1 MAQSKFRL
9 IKEKTVSEISNKIT
23 SSKAL
28 VVAKFIGLSVSD
40 LENLRKEAKVKG
52 VEIKV
57 YKNRLFKLASNNNGL
72 SELDQYLVGSSIF
85 AFSNEEDMAAAKVL
99 VEFSKKHKLL
109 EIKAGTFEGKVIDA
123 EGVKMVASLP
133 TYEES
138 LAILGRSLLAP
149 LQQLSIGLKMLVDE
163 GKLISE

>member
-9 IKEKTVSEISNKIT
+9 MKEKIVNEISNKIS

-40 LENLRKEAKVKG
+40 IETLRKEAKAKG

-57 YKNRLFKLASNNNGL
+57 YKNRLFRIASNNNGL
-72 SELDQYLVGSSIF
+72 NELEQYLVGSSIF
-85 AFSNEEDMAAAKVL
+85 AFSNQEDMAAAKVL

-109 EIKAGTFEGKVIDA
+109 EIKAGTYQGKVVDA

-133 TYEES
+133 TYEEA

-149 LQQLSIGLKMLVDE
+149 LQQLSVGLKMLVDQ
-163 GKLISE
+163 GKLIAE